1 MVPDAEAG
9 EAGLYSVVRQGV
21 EEVRDPENSPAVS
34 MAAYLVETRQ
44 EDLFRELSVYVER
57 GTSREEIRRMYMNA
71 VALRI
76 YGEGTRCDRR
86 EASATPKCRAWFRGS
101 VQRVDGCNYIAGGW
115 CGSIASAI
123 SFSTFGASWTS
134 ISPP

>member
-1 MVPDAEAG
+1 MMVPDAEAG

-76 YGEGTRCDRR
+76 WRDMGKAPDVIGERHRPPQ
-86 EASATPKCRAWFRGS
+86 SAELGFGVP
-101 VQRVDGCNYIAGGW
+101 
-115 CGSIASAI
+115 
-123 SFSTFGASWTS
+123 FSE
-134 ISPP
+134 